1 MRMISLLAC
10 EQRAWSSDPSACH
23 SVAWFVREEL
33 LSRFDRQSGWRI
45 LDSQCERLFEC
56 LKEITKDWGTHLS
69 SQLYNEALVHHFGGV
84 THCICRHDVWLNDL
98 ILGTHSPQMYSADHA
113 FTITSLTRNQNAFR
127 RHLERLLEHIDL
139 RAIQW
144 INLNH
149 SRVEITTLET
159 CVLK

>member
-1 MRMISLLAC
+1 
-10 EQRAWSSDPSACH
+10 
-23 SVAWFVREEL
+23 
-33 LSRFDRQSGWRI
+33 
-45 LDSQCERLFEC
+45 
-56 LKEITKDWGTHLS
+56 
-69 SQLYNEALVHHFGGV
+69 
-84 THCICRHDVWLNDL
+84 
-98 ILGTHSPQMYSADHA
+98 MYSADHA

-127 RHLERLLEHIDL
+127 RHLERLLEHTDL